1 MKNIKC
7 AVIGMGFISSFHID
21 AIRRVG
27 FAEVSA
33 GRKCHFNFEIDGT
46 KASMYWNQ
54 ETCGWMWMGYR
65 DKYNKQVMRNPNLM
79 AKEVSKYTSLPSGH
93 PEGWNDAQRNNIYSF
108 YKYIVD
114 GKKPGKDICDFAT
127 FDDAHYIIKLTEAIL
142 ESSRTK
148 RWVKV

>member
-1 MKNIKC
+1 MSNIKC
-7 AVIGMGFISSFHID
+7 AVVGLGFISGFHID

-54 ETCGWMWMGYR
+54 ETCDWMWMGYR

-79 AKEVSKYTSLPSGH
+79 AKEVSKYTSL
-93 PEGWNDAQRNNIYSF
+93 
-108 YKYIVD
+108 YIVD
-114 GKKPGKDICDFAT
+114 SKKPGKDIPDFAT